1 MPGPFGH
8 RPPKA
13 PADTAVTR
21 DPAPRLPLAAQGGKL
36 PACSPQSGALHG
48 LLVPVISDQP
58 LHLTDFNIRT
68 LGPARYVSPL
78 QLAQSDSVGQAE
90 FTSDHDRL
98 LFHEDW
104 ELVRGFLARGEQPPT
119 LELAGPRER
128 LYFRPADVRAA
139 IVTAGGLCPGI
150 NDVVRSLVM
159 TLTHHYGVHEILGI
173 RYGLRGFV
181 SEDSPPRRMTPEV
194 VKSIHREGGS
204 LLGSSRGTPPVAE
217 IVRSIQRQAINV
229 LFMVGGDGTQRAARA
244 VATALREAGSD
255 IAVIGIPKTID
266 NDILFVDQTFGFS
279 TAVSLAR
286 SAIDAAHAEAHGAFN
301 GVGLVRL
308 MGRDAGFIAAQA
320 ALASGE
326 ANFVLVPEVGFDLEG
341 PNGVLAH
348 LHRRLMSRKHAL
360 IVVAEGAGQQYLA
373 EEQAGSGTDP
383 SGNAKLGDIG
393 RLLRSRIEKYFLDRD
408 LLVAVR
414 YIDPGYTI
422 RSAPADASDSVYCQ
436 EMGQNAVH
444 AAMAGKTGML
454 VGRVR
459 GRQVHVPIEVVTS
472 GRKSLDPGHPLW
484 RAVLQS
490 TGQPERMTNSE

>member
-1 MPGPFGH
+1 M
-8 RPPKA
+8 
-13 PADTAVTR
+13 
-21 DPAPRLPLAAQGGKL
+21 LPLAAVLTQLPARLDRALLPRRPQGEKL
-36 PACSPQSGALHG
+36 PVQRAALWRFSGRSS
-48 LLVPVISDQP
+48 VPTPTVQP
-58 LHLTDFNIRT
+58 LHLSDFTIRT
-68 LGPARYVSPL
+68 LGAARYVSPL
-78 QLAQSDSVGQAE
+78 QLAQADSVGQAE
-90 FTSDHDRL
+90 FTSDQDRL

-104 ELVRGFLARGEQPPT
+104 EVVRGFIERSEQPPT

-159 TLTHHYGVHEILGI
+159 TLSHHYGVHEIVGI

-181 SEDSPPRRMTPEV
+181 SEDSPPLRMTPEL

-217 IVRSIQRQAINV
+217 IVKSLQRQAINV
-229 LFMVGGDGTQRAARA
+229 LFMVGGDGTQRAAKA
-244 VATALREAGSD
+244 IALALREAGTE

-266 NDILFVDQTFGFS
+266 NDILYVDQTFGFS

-286 SAIDAAHAEAHGAFN
+286 QAIDAAHAEAHGAFN

-326 ANFVLVPEVGFDLEG
+326 ANFVLVPEVHFELDG

-360 IVVAEGAGQQYLA
+360 MVVAEGAGQQYLA
-373 EEQAGSGTDP
+373 TELPAGATDA

-393 RLLRSRIEKYFLDRD
+393 RLLRSHIEKYFREKELS
-408 LLVAVR
+408 VAVR

-444 AAMAGKTGML
+444 AAMAGKTDML

-459 GRQVHVPIEVVTS
+459 GRQVHVPIAAITG
-472 GRKSLDPGHPLW
+472 GRKNLDPSHPLW

-490 TGQPERMTNSE
+490 TGQPEHMVNQLEPEA